1 MPRPPE
7 AGGLKG
13 LEQEVES
20 YRTQFNLITEALNVK
35 KVGIGRQAGG
45 RAGGGGSQPTCSAA
59 AEYYCARRAA
69 LQLLNAAPSPLPR
82 LSKQVERDS
91 AREATR
97 AARDAFNQCRAAHD
111 ERAAPVREL
120 QKERQEASSSANKLK
135 DSFG

>member
-45 RAGGGGSQPTCSAA
+45 RAGEAVSQPAPLRQNITAHAVPRCS
-59 AEYYCARRAA
+59 
-69 LQLLNAAPSPLPR
+69 S
-82 LSKQVERDS
+82 
-91 AREATR
+91 
-97 AARDAFNQCRAAHD
+97 
-111 ERAAPVREL
+111 
-120 QKERQEASSSANKLK
+120 
-135 DSFG
+135 